1 MDYLRPVSEK
11 VESLSQSDAKIT
23 SMLEL
28 LNQKIDIISDSEGV
42 TNTQQEIEDVK
53 DLILNQ
59 KAYIDKLGGT
69 NSSTEVFKKC
79 LDELTNEVNNLNIT
93 SDADKKEIQKT
104 VKEMKDSIMSAV
116 VSIFEQ
122 VSFVEESED
131 IKDFV
136 EEKTDAIN
144 QNLVEMTR
152 QLKQIAKSNDDSD
165 YVYSM
170 QDIESDL
177 AKLRLALSDIQSN
190 EELAHISESLNK
202 MISSVEFLNSPLTQD
217 EFRDLKC
224 NMTNLQ
230 EELKRTSMVS
240 GESYSAISN
249 DLEGFSNVLTNQVV
263 NKVDNIIGMLEKTA
277 EYDKVMKQVLLYM
290 GEWIDS
296 ASESMNKI
304 TAHSDYI
311 KEAVD
316 AVKDEMPQ
324 RHEIDRLLEE
334 RLETQKDKMKSMER
348 IITKIGDI
356 NERVDKRID
365 RIESALDRVLSVV
378 EDMETTD
385 ITRRIDRLEKQMS
398 KLGLNVEKIASY
410 VD

>member
-1 MDYLRPVSEK
+1 
-11 VESLSQSDAKIT
+11 
-23 SMLEL
+23 
-28 LNQKIDIISDSEGV
+28 
-42 TNTQQEIEDVK
+42 
-53 DLILNQ
+53 
-59 KAYIDKLGGT
+59 
-69 NSSTEVFKKC
+69 
-79 LDELTNEVNNLNIT
+79 
-93 SDADKKEIQKT
+93 
-104 VKEMKDSIMSAV
+104 
-116 VSIFEQ
+116 
-122 VSFVEESED
+122 
-131 IKDFV
+131 
-136 EEKTDAIN
+136 
-144 QNLVEMTR
+144 
-152 QLKQIAKSNDDSD
+152 
-165 YVYSM
+165 
-170 QDIESDL
+170 
-177 AKLRLALSDIQSN
+177 
-190 EELAHISESLNK
+190 
-202 MISSVEFLNSPLTQD
+202 MISSIEFLNNPLTQD